1 MAEPLTRREF
11 ASLVAAGSVLSG
23 TVLPAAE
30 PVKPEKKDAVNKAD
44 VAQGSPATSPVE
56 LIIDLVKQQLP
67 HERLDEMALEEIR
80 IDIGQHLNR
89 SKVLSSFP
97 LTNAHEPGF
106 VFSAWRAD
114 QTGG

>member
-23 TVLPAAE
+23 TALPAAE
-30 PVKPEKKDAVNKAD
+30 PAKPEKKDAEKNAVATKAP
-44 VAQGSPATSPVE
+44 AAASPIE
-56 LIIDLVKQQLP
+56 LIIDLVQQQFP

-80 IDIGQHLNR
+80 VDIGQHLHR
-89 SKVLSSFP
+89 SQVLSRFP

-114 QTGG
+114 QARD

>member
-67 HERLDEMALEEIR
+67 HERLDEIR